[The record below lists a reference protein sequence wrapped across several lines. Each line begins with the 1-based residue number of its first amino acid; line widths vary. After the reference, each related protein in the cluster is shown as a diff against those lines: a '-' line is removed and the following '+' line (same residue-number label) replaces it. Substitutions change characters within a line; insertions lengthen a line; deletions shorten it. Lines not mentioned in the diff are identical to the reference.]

1 TNTMLLA
8 ALVLTGCGVNA
19 QSSREQSAATAATAQ
34 TRPLVIF
41 LRAEPGSVAWR
52 GFKQSS
58 ANIRTPQRVFNAQP
72 AVRDVR
78 GQPQPELLSSLPAL
92 NTESWQVFADGTMQ
106 TIYTLRPN
114 LVWHDGEPFTAD
126 DFVFSW
132 RVYSSP
138 ELGQSGQPP
147 FSALSEVSA
156 LDREHFMIRW
166 KVLYPDAETL
176 SLYAREL
183 PPLPKHIATT

>member
-1 TNTMLLA
+1 MGRFEFGWRGISNGILLMG
-8 ALVLTGCGVNA
+8 LLLSGCGGNA
-19 QSSREQSAATAATAQ
+19 SSSREQGAATAAPAQ

-58 ANIRTPQRVFNAQP
+58 ANIRTPQRIINAQP

-92 NTESWQVFADGTMQ
+92 NTESWQVFPDGTMQ

-114 LVWHDGEPFTAD
+114 LVWHDGEPLTAD
-126 DFVFSW
+126 DSMFSW

-138 ELGQSGQPP
+138 ELGQAGQPP
-147 FSALSEVSA
+147 CSAISEASGI
-156 LDREHFMIRW
+156 DTEEFMIPCKR
-166 KVLYPDAETL
+166 LYPDP
-176 SLYAREL
+176 R
-183 PPLPKHIATT
+183 PLPLYT